1 MTTTILITRIFS
13 ILFLAVG
20 IAGLI
25 NKNYYQTLMKDMFKN
40 KAVTFLLG
48 MTTLITSFL
57 IVTYHNIWEKSWI
70 TIITVFGWLG
80 LVKGVMILV
89 FPNALEKLTK
99 PIFKKLMCVIPY
111 TATILGLVFGYLG
124 FF

>member
-99 PIFKKLMCVIPY
+99 PIFKKLMYVIPY
-111 TATILGLVFGYLG
+111 TATILGLIFGYLG